1 MADCLGRGLSLRP
14 TTPRPCCCA
23 TVCLC
28 RRSCGTAPPPP
39 SPPHRHRHASSAAAA
54 TTHPAPSTACG
65 CGDAWHT
72 VAYIPVKNTRVV
84 APRIRNTPPRAMSKD
99 NVEAWIAEL
108 WTMLFVLSGTEK
120 KSDLE
125 KVSCNFFAAVAGVLL
140 VLLLYLL
147 GGVSGLLSALLAIA
161 FASFAIKSQEKAM
174 VPSSFSSLLRRGQS
188 FFKGPGDW
196 FQRRFARQTLL
207 RMAKISV
214 AAALTSVIV
223 LLVYDMLG
231 FFLLLVSLVCF
242 FFIAPPPSNH
252 RAWSKVNIF
261 A

>member
-1 MADCLGRGLSLRP
+1 
-14 TTPRPCCCA
+14 
-23 TVCLC
+23 
-28 RRSCGTAPPPP
+28 
-39 SPPHRHRHASSAAAA
+39 
-54 TTHPAPSTACG
+54 
-65 CGDAWHT
+65 
-72 VAYIPVKNTRVV
+72 
-84 APRIRNTPPRAMSKD
+84 MSKE

-108 WTMLFVLSGTEK
+108 WTMLFALSFTEK

-125 KVSCNFFAAVAGVLL
+125 KVGCNFFAAVAGVLL
-140 VLLLYLL
+140 VLFLYLL

-161 FASFAIKSQEKAM
+161 FASFAIKTQEN
-174 VPSSFSSLLRRGQS
+174 
-188 FFKGPGDW
+188 
-196 FQRRFARQTLL
+196 ARQTLL

-252 RAWSKVNIF
+252 RAWIKVNIF
-261 A
+261 T